1 LSNFEIEE
9 IYGDSC
15 VYLPLKWPNQKVKMV
30 NNKGAHWVLLDHA
43 EVCLI
48 PLICGITSL
57 IIDGTIKNKTYLEFA
72 FDLYEIYSEYSQ
84 KQWNLHT

>member
-1 LSNFEIEE
+1 
-9 IYGDSC
+9 
-15 VYLPLKWPNQKVKMV
+15 
-30 NNKGAHWVLLDHA
+30 LLDHA